1 MATKKVEE
9 TPAVST
15 ADIDDLKAQIASIQ
29 NLAEVTHAA
38 LDALTTRVAAIE
50 DKTSDGSETT
60 DEDKFI
66 IMWEYIQR
74 LNSLINKGGL
84 GNQID
89 GAAEEALQEILDR
102 AEDD

>member
-15 ADIDDLKAQIASIQ
+15 ADMDDLKAQIASIQ
-29 NLAEVTHAA
+29 NLAEVTHQA
-38 LDALTTRVAAIE
+38 LDSLTTRVAAIE
-50 DKTSDGSETT
+50 DKTSDGSSAT
-60 DEDKFI
+60 DEDKFV

>member
-29 NLAEVTHAA
+29 NLAEVTHKA
-38 LDALTTRVAAIE
+38 LDDLTTSIAAIE
-50 DKTSDGSETT
+50 DKTPSGGTTGDGAKSD
-60 DEDKFI
+60 
-66 IMWEYIQR
+66 IMWTYINT
-74 LNSLINKGGL
+74 LNSLLNKGGL

-89 GAAEEALQEILDR
+89 GAAEEALQEILDL

>member
-29 NLAEVTHAA
+29 NLAEVTHKA
-38 LDALTTRVAAIE
+38 LDALQTRVDSME
-50 DKTSDGSETT
+50 DKSSEGTGAT
-60 DEDKFI
+60 DEQKFEI
-66 IMWEYIQR
+66 IWDYIHTFNSH
-74 LNSLINKGGL
+74 LNQGGL

-89 GAAEEALQEILDR
+89 GATELALTNILQR
-102 AEDD
+102 FKED